1 MGIFITQGNFSEQAM
16 KGMVENPEDRMVAV
30 TGLMESIG
38 AKIIQ
43 YYVTL
48 GEHDFLVVW
57 EADNLTD
64 TVALLMVIASTGGT
78 SNLKTVQAMTTL
90 EAKGAMERAKQISV
104 GFQAAGAND

>member
-16 KGMVENPEDRMVAV
+16 KGMVENPEDRIVAV

-48 GEHDFLVVW
+48 GEYDFLVVW

-104 GFQAAGAND
+104 GFQAAGASD